1 LDFWKSSFYTSAS
14 NPYYYDEKG
23 GDGGVAREADWSNV
37 IEQELSLSRFFDK
50 IGYTATQKDL
60 TLSIYFYYVAL
71 LADQQCLSHPLFQEK
86 ESML

>member
-1 LDFWKSSFYTSAS
+1 LIFWESSFYTSSS

-50 IGYTATQKDL
+50 IGYTATQKDH
-60 TLSIYFYYVAL
+60 THSIYFYYVAL
-71 LADQQCLSHPLFQEK
+71 LANQQCLSHPIFQEK
-86 ESML
+86 